1 MSEILHHSPPAKE
14 TSHISSLSDY
24 RPVVMK
30 CFEKLVRSH
39 ITSLLPASFDSH
51 QFAYRGNR
59 STEDTVA
66 TALHAALCHLEKQG
80 SYVRTLFVDYSSEE
94 GNGHYSLY
102 ISGDCVE
109 RVADFQFLGVQIEEG
124 LTWSTNTS
132 ELLKKAQQRLY
143 FLRVLRKNNV
153 TQRLL
158 VSTSCSVA
166 QRKALQRR

>member
-80 SYVRTLFVDYSSEE
+80 SYVRTLFVDYSS
-94 GNGHYSLY
+94 
-102 ISGDCVE
+102 V
-109 RVADFQFLGVQIEEG
+109 FLTPFFPTYWWAN
-124 LTWSTNTS
+124 LRTWGFHTPP
-132 ELLKKAQQRLY
+132 A
-143 FLRVLRKNNV
+143 VD
-153 TQRLL
+153 
-158 VSTSCSVA
+158 
-166 QRKALQRR
+166 